1 MAAKKRK
8 PAIQLSNDDIERG
21 REPYPQDGITPKRG
35 LGFSGSR
42 TIYRKP
48 KKKKIMQ
55 ARPHM
60 NYKIDRKITEA

>member
-1 MAAKKRK
+1 MATKKRK

-21 REPYPQDGITPKRG
+21 REPYPQDRITTKKG

>member
-8 PAIQLSNDDIERG
+8 PAIQLSNDDIM
-21 REPYPQDGITPKRG
+21 READPYPQDRITTKR
-35 LGFSGSR
+35 GFSGSR

-55 ARPHM
+55 ARPHIK
-60 NYKIDRKITEA
+60 YKIDGQIWEA

>member
-8 PAIQLSNDDIERG
+8 PAIQLSNDDIM
-21 REPYPQDGITPKRG
+21 REPDPYPQDRITTKKG
-35 LGFSGSR
+35 SGSR